1 VTRVAI
7 VVFPGSNC
15 EYDAALAMRE
25 FGVESTIVFHRAT
38 DLGDADAV
46 ILPGGFAHGDYLRPG
61 ALARF
66 SPVMEPVARFA
77 AAGGPVLGICNG
89 FQVLTE
95 AGLLPGALQKNR
107 GLTFLSEPT
116 TVVVASTRSVLTR
129 AAALGQELVI
139 PINHFSG
146 AYTCDDETYREL
158 VANDQI
164 VLRYRDNP
172 NGSRDDVA
180 GITNVAG
187 NVVGLMPH
195 PERAVSARRGSADG
209 RGLHGGF
216 VAAPARR
223 NRPGARARD
232 PGPGVHVGGHAGLAE
247 RAVAD
252 AVALGVGLGDLDEL
266 LLETRHVDARREPDA
281 LGVEVEAL
289 LGQLEALD
297 GCRRGQGLV
306 DAGDLHADG
315 LGRALAPALALTG
328 GHRVE
333 VTANDARLVATLGQF
348 CLMVGAHCAWGCLL
362 RGRLLRRRGHDA
374 PVRSR

>member
-1 VTRVAI
+1 MTRVAI
-7 VVFPGSNC
+7 VLFPGSNC

-25 FGVESTIVFHRAT
+25 FGVDSTFVFHTAT
-38 DLGDADAV
+38 DLDDADAV

-66 SPVMEPVARFA
+66 SPVMASVARFA

-129 AAALGQELVI
+129 AATPGQELVI

-146 AYTCDDETYREL
+146 AYTCDDATYREL
-158 VANDQI
+158 VENDQI

-180 GITNVAG
+180 GISNVAG

-195 PERAVSARRGSADG
+195 PERALSTLLGSADG
-209 RGLHGGF
+209 RVLLEGF
-216 VAAPARR
+216 VESLAR
-223 NRPGARARD
+223 
-232 PGPGVHVGGHAGLAE
+232 V
-247 RAVAD
+247 
-252 AVALGVGLGDLDEL
+252 
-266 LLETRHVDARREPDA
+266 
-281 LGVEVEAL
+281 
-289 LGQLEALD
+289 
-297 GCRRGQGLV
+297 
-306 DAGDLHADG
+306 
-315 LGRALAPALALTG
+315 
-328 GHRVE
+328 
-333 VTANDARLVATLGQF
+333 
-348 CLMVGAHCAWGCLL
+348 
-362 RGRLLRRRGHDA
+362 
-374 PVRSR
+374 